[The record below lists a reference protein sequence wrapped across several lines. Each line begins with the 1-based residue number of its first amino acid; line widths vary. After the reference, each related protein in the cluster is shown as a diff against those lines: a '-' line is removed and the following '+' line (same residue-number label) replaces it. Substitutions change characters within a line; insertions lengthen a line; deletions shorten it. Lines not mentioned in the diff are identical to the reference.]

1 MDKTFEYDEK
11 YFYANVLGDCEV
23 TFITK
28 DNQIV
33 RCHTTRLNELD
44 GISISELVKKGYK
57 VALTCFEK
65 DYNHCHRY
73 RIAKRLNKDYQFNI
87 INL

>member
-1 MDKTFEYDEK
+1 MKDEEYLPSAGMAWVGYDEK

-33 RCHTTRLNELD
+33 RCIKLEKAFIKR
-44 GISISELVKKGYK
+44 KK
-57 VALTCFEK
+57 V
-65 DYNHCHRY
+65 
-73 RIAKRLNKDYQFNI
+73 I
-87 INL
+87 